1 MTSRRLAPA
10 GSVCLSCG
18 VTEVLLTVVGLILV
32 GLPLLALV
40 ADRVLPPPRRRPP
53 PPVDSR
59 EKLRRRCGLTWQDA
73 QKVDA
78 AVRQGRATRPELHAA
93 ARSLAELVLTPPTF
107 RGRPV
112 TSYPKSAR
120 RAAQM
125 LLVVVVIGYG
135 AALGMF
141 RDRGLGLFYL
151 VIYGSLLLTSLIA
164 RRRRHQRATVALAA
178 NR

>member
-1 MTSRRLAPA
+1 
-10 GSVCLSCG
+10 
-18 VTEVLLTVVGLILV
+18 
-32 GLPLLALV
+32 
-40 ADRVLPPPRRRPP
+40 
-53 PPVDSR
+53 
-59 EKLRRRCGLTWQDA
+59 
-73 QKVDA
+73 
-78 AVRQGRATRPELHAA
+78 
-93 ARSLAELVLTPPTF
+93 
-107 RGRPV
+107 
-112 TSYPKSAR
+112 
-120 RAAQM
+120 M